1 MKSSVVSVTQGIDT
15 SICPVKCVAIT
26 FTRGDAPEMDTA
38 IMKKIRVHIGFITF
52 LLSWATSML
61 VRVACFHQRTIDGC
75 RSIAAPSTRLT
86 DKVVRRW

>member
-38 IMKKIRVHIGFITF
+38 IMKK
-52 LLSWATSML
+52 
-61 VRVACFHQRTIDGC
+61 
-75 RSIAAPSTRLT
+75 
-86 DKVVRRW
+86 